1 VSLTD
6 EQIETLGKAG
16 LAQVAPVCA
25 VLGGM
30 LGNEII
36 KVISGKG
43 EPANNTL
50 LLDGNTCKAF
60 SFLVKAKE

>member
-1 VSLTD
+1 
-6 EQIETLGKAG
+6 
-16 LAQVAPVCA
+16 VCA

-36 KVISGKG
+36 KVVSGKG

-50 LLDGNTCKAF
+50 LLDGNLCKTWT
-60 SFLVKAKE
+60 FLVQPKPQT